1 MIRRWK
7 IPAII
12 LFGFAVRFLYSI
24 FSHDFWLDEALN
36 YQIAQNNL
44 QTIIRALSFDTWP
57 PLYAL
62 FMHYW
67 QKFGQ
72 GVLFLRLPSV
82 LFGTL
87 TLILVWHLAKN
98 LFDKKTALLAL
109 ILASVSPPLVYFSAE
124 NRGYALFV
132 LLTVLVIL
140 AYLNLIKK
148 GSLKNIVL
156 FALTGALAA
165 YTHYFAALLLISLPI
180 ASYLTNHFTIKLRTL
195 LFSYLLILIIVTP
208 W

>member
-98 LFDKKTALLAL
+98 LFDTENIDNVVGYIHPTGEGKWTIDEAKRLGVSVPVMEDSFRVRMESEKPENQEIFSNKIVALLRKQFGGHE
-109 ILASVSPPLVYFSAE
+109 VKY
-124 NRGYALFV
+124 R
-132 LLTVLVIL
+132 
-140 AYLNLIKK
+140 K
-148 GSLKNIVL
+148 
-156 FALTGALAA
+156 
-165 YTHYFAALLLISLPI
+165 
-180 ASYLTNHFTIKLRTL
+180 
-195 LFSYLLILIIVTP
+195 
-208 W
+208 